1 MSTFGERLRAER
13 QRLKLNQDDFS
24 ALGGVKKRAQV
35 SYEQDERSPGAEYLS
50 ALASK
55 GVDVMF
61 LLTGQYAAGTLSED
75 ESELIAGYRSL
86 DVRGKAG
93 ALGMISGMTTPKET
107 GKAVFHGNV
116 NQVVEGDQHIAGSM
130 NFTLGSGKKKK

>member
-24 ALGGVKKRAQV
+24 AFGGVKKRAQV

-61 LLTGQYAAGTLSED
+61 LLTGQYTAGTLSED

-93 ALGMISGMTTPKET
+93 ALGMISGMTMPKET
-107 GKAVFHGNV
+107 GKAVFHGSV
-116 NQVVEGDQHIAGSM
+116 GQVVEGDQHNTAPL